1 MSLLVLLSAVHA
13 GELEQVRVF
22 VGEDHA
28 RVLLLTDTPV
38 QGATARSVP
47 AKGASPARGTV
58 LLPGTGLD
66 AQLAEAYVRDGESFY
81 IPVDD
86 GGVSR
91 VVLADLGGN
100 VQVGVEMAQTRE
112 LTVTPVG
119 EVGLLLDLRV
129 SGAAVDSSLPD
140 AQLLAA
146 WMDGVS
152 LARKGEGVSKP
163 RRLVVVDPGHGG
175 HDPGALGCTGTKEAD
190 IALQLSRRVA
200 RQLDERLDVDVVM
213 TRDED
218 IFIPLGDRAAMANAL
233 DADLFLSI
241 HANAAPGPT
250 AWGITTFYMDTASD
264 AGAARVASRENALVV
279 ESDQSMD
286 RLVAE
291 LSVAGTSRLS
301 RDLAGMVQSSVVT
314 ELQAVYGEE
323 QIRDLGVQTALF
335 YVLVSTRMPAILYEA
350 SFLTHPDDEMRLRQP
365 LFQELSAEGI
375 VDAVEEYF
383 EAEESGD

>member
-1 MSLLVLLSAVHA
+1 MFCLLSAAFA
-13 GELEQVRVF
+13 GELEQIHVF
-22 VGEDHA
+22 IGEEHA
-28 RVLLLTDTPV
+28 RVLLLTDSPV
-38 QGATARSVP
+38 NGATARSTP
-47 AKGASPARGTV
+47 AKGSSPARGTV

-66 AQLAEAYVRDGESFY
+66 AALAEAYVREESHFF

-91 VVLADLGGN
+91 VVLADLSGT
-100 VQVGVEMAQTRE
+100 VQVGVEMSETRE

-129 SGAAVDSSLPD
+129 ATSPVDTSLPD
-140 AQLLAA
+140 AELLGA
-146 WMDGVS
+146 WMEGVS
-152 LARKGEGVSKP
+152 LARVGEGVSKP

-175 HDPGALGCTGTKEAD
+175 HDPGATGCTGTHEAD
-190 IALQLSRRVA
+190 IALQLSRRIA
-200 RQLDERLDVDVVM
+200 RELEERLDVDVVM

-218 IFIPLGDRAAMANAL
+218 VFIPLGDRAAMANAL
-233 DADLFLSI
+233 NADLFLSI
-241 HANAAPGPT
+241 HANAAPAPT

-301 RDLAGMVQSSVVT
+301 RELAGTVQTEVIK
-314 ELQAVYGEE
+314 ELQGVYGPE

-350 SFLTHPDDEMRLRQP
+350 SFLTHPEDEMRLRQP
-365 LFQELSAEGI
+365 LFQEKTAEGI
-375 VDAVEEYF
+375 VNAVEIYF
-383 EAEESGD
+383 ETQED

>member
-1 MSLLVLLSAVHA
+1 MSLFALLSAVHA
-13 GELEQVRVF
+13 GELEQVHVF
-22 VGEDHA
+22 IGEGHA

-38 QGATARSVP
+38 LGATARSTP

-66 AQLAEAYVRDGESFY
+66 ASLAEAYVREDEHVY

-91 VVLADLGGN
+91 VVLADLSGT
-100 VQVGVEMAQTRE
+100 VQVGVEMDQSRE
-112 LTVTPVG
+112 LSVTTVG
-119 EVGLLLDLRV
+119 EVGLLLDLRIQGV
-129 SGAAVDSSLPD
+129 SPDTSLPD
-140 AQLLAA
+140 AQLLGA
-146 WMDGVS
+146 WMEGVS
-152 LARKGEGVSKP
+152 LARAGEGVSKS
-163 RRLVVVDPGHGG
+163 RRVVVVDPGHGG
-175 HDPGALGCTGTKEAD
+175 HDPGATGLTGTHEAD

-200 RQLDERLDVDVVM
+200 RQLEERLDVDVVL
-213 TRDED
+213 TRDDD

-264 AGAARVASRENALVV
+264 AGAARVAARENALVV

-291 LSVAGTSRLS
+291 LSVTGTSRLS
-301 RDLAGMVQSSVVT
+301 RDLAGMVQSSVVS
-314 ELQAVYGEE
+314 ELEGVYGDE

-350 SFLTHPDDEMRLRQP
+350 SFLTHPEDEMRLRQP
-365 LFQELSAEGI
+365 LFQELTADGI

-383 EAEESGD
+383 ATQDGAE